1 MAVMNRQIIDEVSG
15 ALADL
20 EKVMPFDSRHL
31 LVIGCST
38 SEIGGSRIGTS
49 GSMDVAASI
58 YQALRNSHVQ
68 TGVHFAF
75 QCCEHL
81 NRTLVLD
88 RKVAEQR
95 GYDPVTV
102 RPVQHAGGSMATYAY
117 EHMDDPVVV
126 EYIKADGGIDI
137 GDTLIGMHLKPVAV
151 PVRSEI
157 KRIGSAN
164 LVMART
170 RPKLIG
176 GERAVYPEI
185 ETSGK
190 I

>member
-1 MAVMNRQIIDEVSG
+1 MELNQQIIDEVSRAVG
-15 ALADL
+15 DL
-20 EKVMPFDSRHL
+20 EKAMPFDSRHL
-31 LVIGCST
+31 LVVGCST
-38 SEIGGSRIGTS
+38 SEVGGNRIGTS

-58 YQALRNSHVQ
+58 YEALKRIHER
-68 TGVHFAF
+68 TGVRFAF

-81 NRTLVLD
+81 NRALVLD
-88 RKVAEQR
+88 RDVADHKR
-95 GYDPVTV
+95 YDPVTV
-102 RPVQHAGGSMATYAY
+102 RPIRHAGGSMATYAY
-117 EHMDDPVVV
+117 EQLTDPVVV

-151 PVRSEI
+151 PVRSDV
-157 KRIGSAN
+157 KRIGSAH

-176 GERAVYPEI
+176 GERAVYTEK
-185 ETSGK
+185 ETSGT